1 MLQDSGCVA
10 VLGVAKVSPVSRNV
24 IKASR
29 HNFLSIVSLP
39 TPTTTIANLQ
49 AALTSNTTTSPILN
63 VRSSRTLVTIV
74 FTIRDRRNSL
84 IYERFQRN
92 RRLLHHGRRIGIT
105 NNSKEQH
112 VNIQDVRLGDRVIV
126 LVTCLSYRL
135 TTLMVRRR
143 LSMFEASRGFK
154 GALKGAGKF
163 GRSHRNRLT
172 ADSFTGFFRAV
183 GGKRMGPSFVMGG
196 CIGCYA
202 SLLEVGQVRSQKVC
216 SCFRRRGVVQ
226 GAWYQFHLYG
236 AEGFSAV
243 HVIHLGAVSGRRRPL
258 ISPTVSY
265 HGRAGPPCV
274 QRTSG
279 RPRTG
284 ISRGHFATYA
294 HRRPF
299 PHFFAPL
306 RNGKCGAGS
315 SRGAGGR
322 NEGKRAHSLRPLR
335 PLPRNH

>member
-172 ADSFTGFFRAV
+172 AHSFTGFFRAV

-202 SLLEVGQVRSQKVC
+202 SLSMVGQVRS
-216 SCFRRRGVVQ
+216 
-226 GAWYQFHLYG
+226 
-236 AEGFSAV
+236 
-243 HVIHLGAVSGRRRPL
+243 
-258 ISPTVSY
+258 
-265 HGRAGPPCV
+265 
-274 QRTSG
+274 
-279 RPRTG
+279 
-284 ISRGHFATYA
+284 
-294 HRRPF
+294 
-299 PHFFAPL
+299 
-306 RNGKCGAGS
+306 
-315 SRGAGGR
+315 
-322 NEGKRAHSLRPLR
+322 
-335 PLPRNH
+335 